1 MKKILFLLLVFAPM
15 VSMAAPSVRV
25 LGNKP
30 ANTDIVGTKIT
41 PAKTTGTTNANTSA
55 RLGTLR
61 AKTGAVSA
69 ASSRFP
75 VITSAKVY
83 GNVAIPKTQTGGNS
97 TGSNTGTNTNPPVVS
112 GDVDVTAIINAV
124 KSDLRN
130 EYYNRN
136 DTYNRNEV
144 YNRNETYNREEVDA
158 RITEINN
165 SLTEVNNTI
174 TDVTNNLDDS
184 RFDAIRTTNPRTARN
199 GADAPAGYVY
209 IWIEE

>member
-1 MKKILFLLLVFAPM
+1 MLILAPM

-25 LGNKP
+25 LGKP
-30 ANTDIVGTKIT
+30 AVTSDAGGTKIT
-41 PAKTTGTTNANTSA
+41 PAKSTGVTNANTAA
-55 RLGTLR
+55 RLGSLR
-61 AKTGAVSA
+61 AKTGAVSS

-83 GNVAIPKTQTGGNS
+83 NNVNIPTGKTGTVTTGG
-97 TGSNTGTNTNPPVVS
+97 GSNPNPGS
-112 GDVDVTAIINAV
+112 SDVDVNAIINAV
-124 KSDLRN
+124 KSDLRT

-144 YNRNETYNREEVDA
+144 YNRNETYNKEEVDA

-165 SLTEVNNTI
+165 SLTEVNNAV

-199 GADAPAGYVY
+199 GADAPEGYVY

>member
-1 MKKILFLLLVFAPM
+1 MKKILLLLLLFVPV

-25 LGNKP
+25 LGKP
-30 ANTDIVGTKIT
+30 AVTSDAGGIKIT
-41 PAKTTGTTNANTSA
+41 PAKSTGETNANTAA
-55 RLGTLR
+55 RLGSLR
-61 AKTGAVSA
+61 AKTGAISS

-83 GNVAIPKTQTGGNS
+83 NNVNIPTGKTGTVTTGG
-97 TGSNTGTNTNPPVVS
+97 NTNPPA
-112 GDVDVTAIINAV
+112 GDVDVNAIINAV

-136 DTYNRNEV
+136 DTYNRNEI
-144 YNRNETYNREEVDA
+144 YNRNETYNKEEVDA

-165 SLTEVNNTI
+165 SLTEVNNAVTE
-174 TDVTNNLDDS
+174 VTNNLDDS

>member
-1 MKKILFLLLVFAPM
+1 MKKILLLLLLFVPV

-25 LGNKP
+25 LGKP
-30 ANTDIVGTKIT
+30 AVTSDAGGTKIT
-41 PAKTTGTTNANTSA
+41 PAKSTGVTNANTAA
-55 RLGTLR
+55 RLGSLR
-61 AKTGAVSA
+61 AKTGAISS

-83 GNVAIPKTQTGGNS
+83 NNVNIPNGKTGTVTTGG
-97 TGSNTGTNTNPPVVS
+97 GSNTNPPVVS
-112 GDVDVTAIINAV
+112 GDVDVNAIINAV

-136 DTYNRNEV
+136 DTYNRNEI
-144 YNRNETYNREEVDA
+144 YNRNETYNKEEVDA

-165 SLTEVNNTI
+165 SLTEVNNAVTE
-174 TDVTNNLDDS
+174 VTNNLDDS

>member
-1 MKKILFLLLVFAPM
+1 MKKILFLLLILAPM

-30 ANTDIVGTKIT
+30 ANTDVVGAKIT
-41 PAKTTGTTNANTSA
+41 PAKPMGTTNANTSA

-61 AKTGAVSA
+61 AKTGAISA

-83 GNVAIPKTQTGGNS
+83 SNVAIPNAGGNNSSTGG
-97 TGSNTGTNTNPPVVS
+97 GSNTNPPVVS

-144 YNRNETYNREEVDA
+144 YNRNETYNRNEVDA

-165 SLTEVNNTI
+165 SLTEVNNAI

-199 GADAPAGYVY
+199 GADAPEGYVY

>member
-1 MKKILFLLLVFAPM
+1 MKKILLLLLLFVPV

-25 LGNKP
+25 LGKP
-30 ANTDIVGTKIT
+30 AVTSDAGGTKIT
-41 PAKTTGTTNANTSA
+41 PAKSTGVTNANTAA
-55 RLGTLR
+55 RLGSLR
-61 AKTGAVSA
+61 AKTGAISS

-83 GNVAIPKTQTGGNS
+83 NNVNIPTGKTGTVTTGG
-97 TGSNTGTNTNPPVVS
+97 NTNPPA
-112 GDVDVTAIINAV
+112 GDVDVNAIINAV

-136 DTYNRNEV
+136 DTYNRNEI
-144 YNRNETYNREEVDA
+144 YNRNETYNKEEVDA

-165 SLTEVNNTI
+165 SLTEVNNAI

-199 GADAPAGYVY
+199 GADAPEGYVY